1 MQLTKENI
9 AALRN
14 QLVAVRERGKEYF
27 DEADPEK
34 VVETAWPFEESW
46 EIKPAKTLQKCEVL
60 RQTIKE
66 LSVDIAA
73 AARASPLLADADM
86 QELRHNT
93 RQMLANLHF
102 CGYRHIGVHVHHDE
116 GTVLGVDPPTHE
128 EIPLAEAS
136 TAPRRFDQAAA
147 KTLDL
152 TDLLL
157 PTDASELAQ
166 PGTANY
172 QPNTAFVMMAIDD
185 SNRDLE
191 DIGTGI
197 VEVFEEFG
205 IEAIT
210 AGEFDSGEVIT
221 DRILSEIETREFLI
235 ADLTLE
241 RPNVYYEVAHAL
253 ALNKRVILVRK
264 KGTYLHFD
272 LSHRNCP
279 EYENTTGL
287 KKLLRKRLE
296 AITNKKSPS

>member
-1 MQLTKENI
+1 MVCRDAPRTFARE
-9 AALRN
+9 LRG
-14 QLVAVRERGKEYF
+14 VEESPRSSCFKRGKAYLH
-27 DEADPEK
+27 EAFPDP
-34 VVETAWPFEESW
+34 PRQN
-46 EIKPAKTLQKCEVL
+46 TLCPVRSTSYELIPQRRDVLFQKCEL
-60 RQTIKE
+60 
-66 LSVDIAA
+66 
-73 AARASPLLADADM
+73 
-86 QELRHNT
+86 LRHVPSRSVSERHKPFIDVGPRRCLVVTQPCMNFWLNT
-93 RQMLANLHF
+93 PHMLANLHF
-102 CGYRHIGVHVHHDE
+102 CEYRHIGVHVHHDE

-172 QPNTAFVMMAIDD
+172 QPNTAFVMMAIDG
-185 SNRDLE
+185 SNLELE

-210 AGEFDSGEVIT
+210 AGEFDPGEVIT

-241 RPNVYYEVAHAL
+241 RVLRGRARARPEQARDSGAEEGHESAL
-253 ALNKRVILVRK
+253 RPVPPQLPGIR
-264 KGTYLHFD
+264 
-272 LSHRNCP
+272 
-279 EYENTTGL
+279 
-287 KKLLRKRLE
+287 
-296 AITNKKSPS
+296 